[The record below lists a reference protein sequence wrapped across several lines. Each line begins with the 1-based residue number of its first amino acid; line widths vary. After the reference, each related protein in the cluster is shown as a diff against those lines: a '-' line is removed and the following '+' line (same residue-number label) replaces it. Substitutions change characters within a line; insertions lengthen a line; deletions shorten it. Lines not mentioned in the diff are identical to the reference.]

1 MIKTFAKRKWHG
13 LVKLS
18 KDPLLLS
25 VIVVLLLALI
35 LFIIYPLLKVCI
47 VSFQVDGHFSFEN
60 FTSVMTYSNGYY
72 MKALWNSLWMGV
84 ATASIGTFIA
94 YIFAYSLTRANIK
107 GQKFF
112 NLIATIPIISPPFIG
127 ALAVVM
133 LFGRNGFVSST
144 ILGME
149 NANVYGPKGL
159 LFAQVLTFFPV
170 AYITLRGVLESI
182 SPTLEDAA
190 MDLGGNRF
198 TIFRKVTLPL
208 SIPGIASSVLVLFVE
223 SLADFG
229 NPLVLAGAQFPILSV
244 QAYLEITGMGNFAK
258 GSALAFILLVPSV
271 SAYMLQKYW
280 VSKKQYVTVTGK
292 PTQSSNTMVSK
303 HARWLLFAVCC
314 VIAFFIILVYAS
326 IVWGAF
332 AVSWGNSAKLTF
344 DNFVYVFR
352 VGFESVLDTIVIAG
366 LSTPIAGVLGM
377 VIAFL
382 VVRKSFLGRKFM
394 EFSSMLS
401 FAVPG
406 TVVGIGYIL
415 AFNQSPFYLTG
426 TLAILLLNFIFRYL
440 PVGIQGGVAVLN
452 QIDPS
457 IEEAA
462 IDLGADSNMTFRK
475 VTLPLMIPAFF
486 SALLYSFVRS
496 MTAISAA
503 IFLVSARWKL
513 MTVQIMSQVES
524 GRIGAAAAFSLILVA
539 IILVAMSAIK
549 LFLRLKYNAK
559 SSILTR

>member
-1 MIKTFAKRKWHG
+1 MKQRIVSSWHSFRQ
-13 LVKLS
+13 LS
-18 KDPLLLS
+18 KDPLLLG
-25 VIVVLLLALI
+25 VILVLLLSLV
-35 LFIIYPLLKVCI
+35 LFILYPLYKVI
-47 VSFQVDGHFSFEN
+47 VVSFQVNGSFSFKN
-60 FTSVMTYSNGYY
+60 FTDVMTYSNGYY
-72 MKALWNSLWMGV
+72 LKALFNSLWMGV
-84 ATASIGTFIA
+84 ATAGLGTFIA
-94 YIFAYSLTRANIK
+94 YIFAYSLTRANIPGK
-107 GQKFF
+107 KFF

-133 LFGRNGFVSST
+133 LFGRNGFISST
-144 ILGME
+144 LFRMTDA
-149 NANVYGPKGL
+149 NAYGPKGL

-198 TIFRKVTLPL
+198 KIFYKVTLPL
-208 SIPGIASSVLVLFVE
+208 SIPGIASSMLVLFVE

-271 SAYMLQKYW
+271 SAYMIQKYW

-292 PTQSSNTMVSK
+292 PTQSSNDVVSAR
-303 HARWLLFAVCC
+303 ARWILFAACIL
-314 VIAFFIILVYAS
+314 IAFFIVMVYAS
-326 IVWGAF
+326 IIWGAF
-332 AVSWGNSAKLTF
+332 AESWGNSTKLTF
-344 DNFVYVFR
+344 QNFAYVWN
-352 VGFESVLDTIVIAG
+352 VGFESVLDTLTIAG
-366 LSTPIAGVLGM
+366 LSTPVAGIIGM
-377 VIAFL
+377 IIAFL
-382 VVRKSFLGRKFM
+382 VVRKRFWGRKFM

-401 FAVPG
+401 FALPG
-406 TVVGIGYIL
+406 TVIGIGYIL
-415 AFNQSPFYLTG
+415 AFNQRPFYLTG

-440 PVGIQGGVAVLN
+440 PVGVQGGVAVLK

-462 IDLGADSNMTFRK
+462 IDLGADSSKTFRK
-475 VTLPLMIPAFF
+475 VTLPLMVPAFF
-486 SALLYSFVRS
+486 SSLIFSFVRS

-539 IILVAMSAIK
+539 IILVAMAVIK
-549 LFLRLKYNAK
+549 TILRLKYHTT
-559 SSILTR
+559 SSILSH